1 MIAYLILFSFFPSAV
16 NAQNTQSTQSTQS
29 TSEPIV
35 SAQVEALGVDVG
47 YAAQWGL
54 QFIHANEV
62 WAISSGTGVVVAV
75 IDSGSGPNPDLNSNI
90 LPGRAIIRG
99 RYIESALDVDPIGH
113 GTHVAGIIAAQN
125 NNDIGVAGVAPNAKI
140 LPIRILD
147 AAGDGSASDLA
158 IAIRYAVDQG
168 VRVINLSLG
177 GAQELTSLVTALQ
190 YAADRNVLVV
200 AAAGN
205 GGPSSTVTYPAGD
218 DLTLAVTA
226 IDQLLNAPSFT
237 QRGSYID
244 VTAPGV
250 SICSTVRDATIVDPS
265 RRCAGASEPYITMS
279 GTSMAAAFVSGVAA
293 LIISAQPALTAIQVR
308 EVILATATDIGELG
322 RDATFGAGLIN
333 VYAIFQALG
342 YFATTVVFPTVS
354 SLGQVGVESIGS
366 LAQLPT
372 TERLQWFR
380 CDKPGEATLVIPEGC
395 ESIAQSQ
402 KINYTPERDDIG
414 FFLRFTSL
422 VPVNGVPEIRFSAT
436 TPQVTGVWSR
446 LTAIEIGSKIS
457 LTKLIQTASNGTSS
471 ARKISGPCRIIKQ
484 KILVAE
490 ATGTCVLRLVVT
502 AKKPFSRLT
511 TLANILILPKI

>member
-16 NAQNTQSTQSTQS
+16 NAQDTQDTRGT
-29 TSEPIV
+29 TKPMV

-47 YAAQWGL
+47 YGAQWGL

-62 WAISSGTGVVVAV
+62 WAISNGTGVVVAV

-90 LPGRAIIRG
+90 LPGRSIIRG
-99 RYIESALDVDPIGH
+99 RYIESSSDVDPFGH

-125 NNDIGVAGVAPNAKI
+125 NNDIGIAGVAPNAKI

-147 AAGDGSASDLA
+147 SAGDGTESDLA

-177 GAQELTSLVTALQ
+177 GKIETTSLITALQ

-205 GGPSSTVTYPAGD
+205 GGPNSAVTYPAGD

-244 VTAPGV
+244 ITAPGV
-250 SICSTVRDATIVDPS
+250 SICSTSRDDTVVDLS

-322 RDATFGAGLIN
+322 RDATFGAGLVN

-342 YFATTVVFPTVS
+342 YFAAAVVFPTVS

-380 CDKPGEATLVIPEGC
+380 CNKPGEATLVIPEGC
-395 ESIAQSQ
+395 ASIAQSQ
-402 KINYTPERDDIG
+402 KINYTPNLNDIG
-414 FFLRFTSL
+414 FFLRFSSL
-422 VPVNGVPEIRFSAT
+422 VPVDGVPEIRFSAT
-436 TPQVTGVWSR
+436 TPRVTGIWSR

-457 LTKLIQTASNGTSS
+457 LTKLIQTPSGGTSS
-471 ARKISGPCRIIKQ
+471 ARKISGPCRIIKEE
-484 KILVAE
+484 ILVAE
-490 ATGTCVLRLVVT
+490 ATGTCVLRLVVA
-502 AKKPFSRLT
+502 AKKPFGRLS
-511 TLANILILPKI
+511 TLTNILILPKI